1 MYRSTLLAPYR
12 CDVYMQAFETLPE
25 PDLDGI
31 RAARRAVAGI
41 VCRTPLVE
49 APGLSQRA
57 GHPVLLKLETLQP
70 TGAFKLRGATN
81 AVASLSSAAQRR
93 GVGCCSTGNHGRAL
107 AYAARRAGIPVTVCL
122 SQLVPETKVQAIAA
136 LGATVHRVGMSQDE
150 AQAAMD
156 ELARREGIT
165 DIPPFDH
172 PAVIAGQGTIALE
185 LLEDHPDLA
194 AIVVPVSGG
203 GLVSGIAIAAKAINP
218 AIRIIGVSMEHGA
231 AMQASLAAGLPVEVT
246 EVASLADSLGGGIGL
261 SNRWTFAICRRLVDE
276 MILVS
281 EAEIYRA
288 MRLLFLEQKLVT
300 EGAGAVGPAAVIA
313 GKLSVAGPTA
323 MIISGHNVDP
333 DQFLAIASGRPVEIC
348 GQNIRG

>member
-1 MYRSTLLAPYR
+1 MRSS
-12 CDVYMQAFETLPE
+12 ETIPA
-25 PDLDGI
+25 PDLEAV
-31 RAARRAVAGI
+31 RAARSAIAGM

-57 GHPVLLKLETLQP
+57 RHPVLLKLETLQP
-70 TGAFKLRGATN
+70 TGAFKLRGAAN
-81 AVASLSSAAQRR
+81 AVASLSSAERR
-93 GVGCCSTGNHGRAL
+93 GGVGCCSTGNHGRAL
-107 AYAARRAGIPVTVCL
+107 AYAARKAGIPATVCL
-122 SQLVPETKVQAIAA
+122 SHLVPETKVQAIAA
-136 LGATVHRVGMSQDE
+136 LGATVRRVGMSQDE

-185 LLEDHPDLA
+185 LLEDHPGLA

-203 GLVSGIAIAAKAINP
+203 GLVSGIAVAAKTLNP

-231 AMQASLAAGLPVEVT
+231 AMQASLAAGRPVEVR

-261 SNRWTFAICRRLVDE
+261 GNRWSFAICRRLVDE

-288 MRLLFLEQKLVT
+288 MRTLFLEQKLVT
-300 EGAGAVGPAAVIA
+300 EGAGAVGPAALLA
-313 GKLSVAGPTA
+313 GKLEVVGPTA
-323 MIISGHNVDP
+323 MIVSGNNVDP
-333 DQFLAIASGRPVEIC
+333 DQFLAIAGGRPVDIG
-348 GQNIRG
+348 GQTIRG